1 MKRIVLYII
10 SSIVCS
16 LASCGDNALPTFDEP
31 AQSTISVAHLKSLCK
46 SSSTTI
52 KDDVSVVAYVVA
64 NDLYGEYN
72 KAIVVGDD
80 SGCIEVL
87 VNHVPT
93 ATHFPVSAQVKIHC
107 TGLALGTNGGKII
120 LGAQPTA
127 EYRVDYITP
136 SLVAQHF
143 HIDRSCAFEIL
154 PQKVAIADLST
165 RHIGNYVALNN
176 ITFGDDAGLA
186 WCDIDPETNKYVT
199 TMRTLH
205 DKEGHKLQ
213 VRTLAECSYRHEKIP
228 LGVGTVWGIVE
239 YFNDTYSLRI
249 VNHNIAF

>member
-1 MKRIVLYII
+1 M
-10 SSIVCS
+10 
-16 LASCGDNALPTFDEP
+16 
-31 AQSTISVAHLKSLCK
+31 
-46 SSSTTI
+46 
-52 KDDVSVVAYVVA
+52 VAYVVA

>member
-10 SSIVCS
+10 SSFVLGLVSCS
-16 LASCGDNALPTFDEP
+16 DSSLPTFDEP

-46 SSSTTI
+46 SSSTAI
-52 KDDVSVVAYVVA
+52 KEDVSVVAYVVA

-87 VNHVPT
+87 VDLTPT
-93 ATHFPVSAQVKIHC
+93 ATHFPISAQVKIHC
-107 TGLALGTNGGKII
+107 TGLALGTSGGKVI

-127 EYRVDYITP
+127 EYRVDYISP

-143 HIDRSCAFEIL
+143 HIDRNAPIEIL
-154 PQKVAIADLST
+154 PQVISIADLST

-176 ITFGDDAGLA
+176 ITFGDEAGLA
-186 WCDIDPETNKYVT
+186 WCDIDTESNKYIT
-199 TMRTLH
+199 TLRTLH
-205 DKEGHKLQ
+205 DKDGNTLQ

-228 LGVGTVWGIVE
+228 LGFGTVWGIVE
-239 YFNDTYSLRI
+239 YFDDTYSLRI
-249 VNHNIAF
+249 VNHNILF